1 MDETQTTTQQ
11 PLPGAAGTTAAA
23 APAGPDVAALQR
35 DHGAALKALEKTTKE
50 FEALKK
56 RMESPEFVAEALQK
70 VLGVDKKADP
80 LKELEAIRGAATT
93 ATQEAQTWKGRAF
106 TMARKQAAVDALDRA
121 DVEPKYRGKALAL
134 MGDALGSLDMDEE
147 SLSVKDAAA
156 LDKIAT
162 GLKADV
168 PVFFRVAAAP
178 EDKKQAAPQN
188 TGTPFHVPGVP
199 PPTQAGQSPGGI
211 DIFSTDPLSILG
223 IGQNAIPIAQIRAL
237 PSSRQ

>member
-1 MDETQTTTQQ
+1 MSEPTTTTQTT
-11 PLPGAAGTTAAA
+11 PPADGASSTT

-35 DHGAALKALEKTTKE
+35 DHGAALKALDKTTKD

-106 TMARKQAAVDALDRA
+106 TMARKQAAADALDRA
-121 DVEPKYRGKALAL
+121 DVDPKYRGKALAL

-168 PVFFRVAAAP
+168 PVFFRVSAAP

-188 TGTPFHVPGVP
+188 TGTPFRVPGLPQPAVNG
-199 PPTQAGQSPGGI
+199 QAPATEVNAGNY
-211 DIFSTDPLSILG
+211 LSMLG
-223 IGQNAIPIAQIRAL
+223 LGPNAVPIAQVRAIKA
-237 PSSRQ
+237 S